1 MVRTSILF
9 MACALL
15 VAGCGDRAARP
26 MQLRAGVNGVPPPEI
41 NVPADSPAPADTI
54 STPATQQFSYTHSWS
69 LRMPRG
75 NVSPRFARARDL
87 CLQDKALGCRLISA
101 NISQGDGTPDS
112 ETSASLE
119 VQLPHTALVP
129 FERALLAPLHGEKPG
144 EAIMVS
150 RQTQAQSVETQA
162 ADTGRRVA
170 QLTGYRDRLAALE
183 KRPNLSVDDLIKLEG
198 EESRVQSELDAA
210 TGLQRTLN
218 DGIAR
223 EDVTIQ
229 LNETAPPVE
238 EVGPIA
244 QAWRDAGNTLAEN
257 TASALRFAIG
267 AVPWLPV
274 LALAIF
280 VIAWS
285 WRLFRR
291 RQKAIVAP
299 G

>member
-1 MVRTSILF
+1 MVRHSIALV
-9 MACALL
+9 ACALVL
-15 VAGCGDRAARP
+15 AGCGDRTPRQPQPVVVSAPAP
-26 MQLRAGVNGVPPPEI
+26 PEATVEADTTAPTNGVTS
-41 NVPADSPAPADTI
+41 VV
-54 STPATQQFSYTHSWS
+54 TQQFSYTHNWT
-69 LRMPRG
+69 LRMPHG
-75 NVSPRFARARDL
+75 AVSPRFTRARDL
-87 CLQDKALGCRLISA
+87 CLQDKAIGCRLVTA

-112 ETSASLE
+112 MTSASLE
-119 VQLPHTALVP
+119 VQLPHTALAP
-129 FERALLAPLHGEKPG
+129 FEHALLAPVRGEKPG
-144 EAIMVS
+144 DAIMVS

-162 ADTGRRVA
+162 ADTGRKVA
-170 QLTGYRDRLAALE
+170 QLTDYRDRLAALE

-210 TGLQRTLN
+210 SGLQRTLN

-229 LNETAPPVE
+229 LNETPVVVE
-238 EVGPIA
+238 AAGPIA
-244 QAWRDAGNTLAEN
+244 QAWRDAGDTLAEN

-267 AVPWLPV
+267 AIPWLPV

-280 VIAWS
+280 LIARA

>member
-1 MVRTSILF
+1 
-9 MACALL
+9 
-15 VAGCGDRAARP
+15 
-26 MQLRAGVNGVPPPEI
+26 MQLRAGVVAAPPAPDI
-41 NVPADSPAPADTI
+41 IAPADSTAPADAI
-54 STPATQQFSYTHSWS
+54 STPVTQQFSYTHNWT

-75 NVSPRFARARDL
+75 AVSPRLTRARDL
-87 CLQDKALGCRLISA
+87 CLQNKALGCQLVTA

-112 ETSASLE
+112 MTSASLE
-119 VQLPHTALVP
+119 VQLPHAALAP
-129 FERALLAPLHGEKPG
+129 FEHALLAPVRGEKPG
-144 EAIMVS
+144 DAVMVS

-170 QLTGYRDRLAALE
+170 QLTDYRDRLSALE
-183 KRPNLSVDDLIKLEG
+183 KRPNLSVDDLIKLES

-210 TGLQRTLN
+210 TGQQRTLN

-229 LNETAPPVE
+229 LNETPVVIE
-238 EVGPIA
+238 AVGPIA
-244 QAWRDAGNTLAEN
+244 QAWRDAGDTLAEN

-267 AVPWLPV
+267 AIPWLPV

-280 VIAWS
+280 LIARA

-291 RQKAIVAP
+291 RRETAA
-299 G
+299 